1 MTTNI
6 DAGRAKI
13 AEADEPRGGRI
24 GVAFDWGFG
33 VQMATMG
40 LLTLAGVPSNGMAV
54 PRLAGLLPLAGAAV
68 AYAQG
73 EALRRGN
80 GTAWWVQVL
89 GNGALTVGGIGALAV
104 LPRMLEQGRYGFLY
118 TTVLLLVVSPL
129 EVWLLT
135 RPGSRRWYG
144 TVNPDEARAR
154 HSGQWMTGTVAWA
167 VVGGLLQTA
176 AAMGWI

>member
-104 LPRMLEQGRYGFLY
+104 LPRMLEQG
-118 TTVLLLVVSPL
+118 
-129 EVWLLT
+129 
-135 RPGSRRWYG
+135 
-144 TVNPDEARAR
+144 
-154 HSGQWMTGTVAWA
+154 
-167 VVGGLLQTA
+167 
-176 AAMGWI
+176 